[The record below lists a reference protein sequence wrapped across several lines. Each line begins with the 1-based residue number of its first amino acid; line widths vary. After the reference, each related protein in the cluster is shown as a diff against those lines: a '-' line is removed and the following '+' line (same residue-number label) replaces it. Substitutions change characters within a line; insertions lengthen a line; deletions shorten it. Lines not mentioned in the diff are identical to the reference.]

1 MPRPKLISD
10 DQVLDATRR
19 VMLRQGVVGFT
30 LSDVAEEVGL
40 SRAALI
46 QRFANRAG
54 LEARVAA
61 HGLEALRQ
69 LIGGET
75 IGNKG
80 PAVALAFLETVLES
94 FEIPVLL
101 SDEASS
107 NLLRDAIVARLD
119 EPSRQRAGEV
129 ADTLI
134 ALLQGAA
141 AQGRGNAH
149 VASRLR
155 LALRLIYGGQPKGT

>member
-19 VMLRQGVVGFT
+19 VMLRQGVQGFT

-46 QRFANRAG
+46 QRFDNRAG
-54 LEARVAA
+54 LEQRVAQ
-61 HGLEALRQ
+61 HGRESLRRA
-69 LIGGET
+69 IDEHR
-75 IGNKG
+75 IDNKG
-80 PAVALAFLETVLES
+80 PHTVLAFLDIVLEG
-94 FEIPVLL
+94 FEIIVLL
-101 SDEASS
+101 SDEACAA
-107 NLLRDAIVARLD
+107 LLRDAIVTRLD

-134 ALLQGAA
+134 ALLLGAA
-141 AQGRGNAH
+141 AQGKGNAH

-155 LALRLIYGGQPKGT
+155 LALRLIYGGQPR

>member
-19 VMLRQGVVGFT
+19 VMLRQGVAGFT

-46 QRFANRAG
+46 QRFDNRAG

-61 HGLEALRQ
+61 HGVEALRQ
-69 LIGGET
+69 LIAAEPV
-75 IGNKG
+75 GNKG
-80 PAVALAFLETVLES
+80 PHLALSFLQTVLDS

-101 SDEASS
+101 SNASAAT
-107 NLLRDAIVARLD
+107 LLRDAIVARLD

-129 ADTLI
+129 ADTLVT
-134 ALLQGAA
+134 LLVGAA
-141 AQGRGNAH
+141 AQGNSD
-149 VASRLR
+149 VANRLR
-155 LALRLIYGGQPKGT
+155 LALRLIYGGQPKEL

>member
-10 DQVLDATRR
+10 DQVLDATRK
-19 VMLRQGVVGFT
+19 VMLRQGVAGFT

-46 QRFANRAG
+46 QRFDNRAG

-61 HGLEALRQ
+61 QGVEALRQ
-69 LIGGET
+69 LIAAEA

-80 PAVALAFLETVLES
+80 PHLALGFLETVLER

-101 SDEASS
+101 SNAAAAA
-107 NLLRDAIVARLD
+107 LLRDAIVARLD

-129 ADTLI
+129 ADTLVT
-134 ALLQGAA
+134 LLVGAA
-141 AQGRGNAH
+141 TQGNGDIAG
-149 VASRLR
+149 RLR
-155 LALRLIYGGQPKGT
+155 LALRLIYGGQPKQL